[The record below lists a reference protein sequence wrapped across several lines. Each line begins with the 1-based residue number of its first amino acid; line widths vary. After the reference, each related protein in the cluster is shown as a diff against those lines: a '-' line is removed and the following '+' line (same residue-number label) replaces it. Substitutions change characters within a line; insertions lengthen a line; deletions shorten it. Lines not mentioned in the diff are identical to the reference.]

1 MDFLGKGWA
10 FPPAFNKPAGGVQLC
25 EGVEDIKE
33 SLQIL
38 LSTRVGERVML
49 PSFGCNLD
57 DLVFENVDI
66 SMKTYLADLIETA
79 IIEFEPRIDLDGVQI
94 STADAYEGIV
104 LIEIQFTVRAT
115 NSRFN
120 FVYPFY
126 QNEGSDL

>member
-1 MDFLGKGWA
+1 MEFLGKGWS
-10 FPPAFNKPAGGVQLC
+10 FPPTFNKSRGGVRIS

-49 PSFGCNLD
+49 PSFGCNMD

-66 SMKTYLADLIETA
+66 SLKTYLADLVETA
-79 IIEFEPRIDLDGVQI
+79 IIEYEPRIELDAVVI
-94 STADAYEGIV
+94 NTADQYEGVV
-104 LIEIQFTVRAT
+104 LIEVQFTVRAT

-126 QNEGSDL
+126 QKEGADQ

>member
-1 MDFLGKGWA
+1 MEFLGKGWS
-10 FPPAFNKPAGGVQLC
+10 FPPSFQKETGGVQLT

-66 SMKTYLADLIETA
+66 SLKTYLADLVETA
-79 IIEFEPRIDLDGVQI
+79 IIEFEPRIDLDGVLINTVNQ
-94 STADAYEGIV
+94 YEGVV
-104 LIEIQFTVRAT
+104 LIEVQFTVRAT

-126 QNEGSDL
+126 QKEGSDL

>member
-1 MDFLGKGWA
+1 MDFLGKGWQ
-10 FPPAFNKPAGGVQLC
+10 FPPVFSKAKGGVLLA

-66 SMKTYLADLIETA
+66 NLKTYLADLIETA
-79 IIEFEPRIDLDGVQI
+79 IIEYEPRINLDAVHI
-94 STADAYEGIV
+94 NTADHFEGVV
-104 LIEIQFTVRAT
+104 LIEIMFTVRAT

-126 QNEGSDL
+126 QKEGSDL

>member
-1 MDFLGKGWA
+1 MDFLGKGWS
-10 FPPAFNKPAGGVQLC
+10 FPPSFSKETGGIQLT
-25 EGVEDIKE
+25 EGIEDIKE
-33 SLQIL
+33 SLQVL

-66 SMKTYLADLIETA
+66 SVKTYLADLVETA
-79 IIEFEPRIDLDGVQI
+79 IIEYEPRIDLDGVVI
-94 STADAYEGIV
+94 NTANQYEGVV
-104 LIEIQFTVRAT
+104 LIEVQFTVRAT

-126 QNEGSDL
+126 QKEGSDL

>member
-1 MDFLGKGWA
+1 MDFLGKGWS
-10 FPPAFNKPAGGVQLC
+10 FPPSFSKETGGIQLT
-25 EGVEDIKE
+25 EGIEDIKE
-33 SLQIL
+33 SLQVL

-66 SMKTYLADLIETA
+66 SVKTYLADLVETA
-79 IIEFEPRIDLDGVQI
+79 IIEYEPRIDLDGVVI
-94 STADAYEGIV
+94 NTADQYEGVV
-104 LIEIQFTVRAT
+104 LIEVQFTVRAT

-126 QNEGSDL
+126 QKEGSDL